1 MPSPTA
7 RPLPSFHRITSH
19 GYRLGFQSPL
29 PPPDLDQIV
38 ASLRESPAQGTDP
51 LRGRVQTRVL
61 QLPTVGSVVIKPYA
75 RGGWMRYLS
84 RRLHL
89 RSWTSRAEKE
99 FHMLLRLAADGVPVP
114 QPILWVETGQ
124 LLVHKWLITA
134 EIPQSQTFAEI
145 ARTDPARAVALLPE
159 IARLIQS
166 LVTRGMH
173 HVDFHPGNVLIDDQ
187 DGIFPIDFDKARW
200 TQINRSDLAERYR
213 RRWNRALIKHRL
225 PGDLALSP
233 SDLPSTAQALARS
246 SRGIIGLTCMSL
258 LDLNFPTLPF

>member
-19 GYRLGFQSPL
+19 GYRLGFESPL

-51 LRGRVQTRVL
+51 LRGRVQTQVL

-145 ARTDPARAVALLPE
+145 ARTDPARAVDADTTGRE
-159 IARLIQS
+159 IAEIAACAARHG
-166 LVTRGMH
+166 V
-173 HVDFHPGNVLIDDQ
+173 HVVLGVNERDPVIV
-187 DGIFPIDFDKARW
+187 
-200 TQINRSDLAERYR
+200 DLCAG
-213 RRWNRALIKHRL
+213 HR
-225 PGDLALSP
+225 P
-233 SDLPSTAQALARS
+233 
-246 SRGIIGLTCMSL
+246 
-258 LDLNFPTLPF
+258 